1 LQRVAPEYRF
11 LTITSSL
18 RPERLLHFR
27 PVCCNKIPKFHAKKQ
42 RIYTKN
48 LTKRLVCLQ
57 ILYVHT
63 YIGQQLRL
71 RLTSFQKLPFTD
83 IFFVEMLYTYQIVI
97 VVQFLTELRTKLLQF
112 PPHFYI
118 FFWLFQVPSRPIAK
132 PVARPVAR
140 SQVLR
145 FGGAKYIFRGA
156 KFLLLLYV

>member
-1 LQRVAPEYRF
+1 
-11 LTITSSL
+11 
-18 RPERLLHFR
+18 
-27 PVCCNKIPKFHAKKQ
+27 
-42 RIYTKN
+42 
-48 LTKRLVCLQ
+48 
-57 ILYVHT
+57 
-63 YIGQQLRL
+63 
-71 RLTSFQKLPFTD
+71 
-83 IFFVEMLYTYQIVI
+83 MLYTYQIVI